1 MKKITKKR
9 AAELDKMI
17 SEDGDEQDWDE
28 RKLGN
33 DPKHAKVAHE
43 FAKTKTSI
51 GTSIRMPL
59 SLIKSLKRI
68 ADEEGVPYQT
78 LVKMVLT
85 KYVKKKEKVA

>member
-17 SEDGDEQDWDE
+17 ADDGDEKEWDE

-33 DPKHAKVAHE
+33 NPKHAKVTPKY
-43 FAKTKTSI
+43 AKTKTSV

-59 SLIKSLKRI
+59 SLIKSLKKI
-68 ADEEGVPYQT
+68 AEEEGIPYQT
-78 LVKMVLT
+78 LIKMVLT
-85 KYVKKKEKVA
+85 KYVKKKEKAA